1 MVPLRPVVPSLRPVA
16 WVALAALVAL
26 GAACAAGRGPGRAPA
41 GARATLDVAGTPR
54 TYRHHVPAG
63 LDPARPVALL
73 LVFHGAGS
81 DADDIARG
89 SGFDALADTVPMVV
103 VYPEALGGRFD
114 VASPDSADLRFV
126 DALVADLRGRH
137 TIDPRRVFASG
148 FSNGAAFCYRLAAS
162 RPGLLAAIAPVA
174 GYLPPVGA
182 TGEPVPLLHVH
193 GSADRRVAAP
203 ALAGGPSDPVATWAR
218 RNGATRGPIVA
229 DVAGMDGLSVRGAT
243 YTGST
248 PRADATLWLVEGE
261 DHTWPGGPAGP
272 VSRGLLDFLRAHA
285 R

>member
-1 MVPLRPVVPSLRPVA
+1 MRLLR
-16 WVALAALVAL
+16 VALPSALL
-26 GAACAAGRGPGRAPA
+26 LLAACAAGRGGGRAPA

-54 TYRHHVPAG
+54 TYRLHLPAG
-63 LDPARPVALL
+63 LDPARPVPLL

-81 DADDIARG
+81 DADDVARG
-89 SGFDALADTVPMVV
+89 SGFDALADAVPMVV
-103 VYPEALGGRFD
+103 AYPEALGGRFD
-114 VASPDSADLRFV
+114 VASADSADLRFV
-126 DALVADLRGRH
+126 DALLAALRARQA
-137 TIDPRRVFASG
+137 IDPRRVWASG

-193 GSADRRVAAP
+193 GTADRRVAAP
-203 ALAGGPSDPVATWAR
+203 ALAGGPADPVATWAR
-218 RNGATRGPIVA
+218 RNGATRGPVVA
-229 DVAGMDGLSVRGAT
+229 DVPGMDGLTVRSAA
-243 YTGST
+243 YVGSG

-261 DHTWPGGPAGP
+261 DHAWPGGPGGP
-272 VSRGLLDFLRAHA
+272 VSRGVLDFFRAHP